1 MYLLLSLNFFII
13 IADFRFVLGLD
24 PNVKCFIKNGGSSQG
39 NADELIRERT
49 TCQDHLAK
57 FNCNNNSVVENVS
70 YRFKIRNTGDACL
83 ELNTVKLFVG
93 NSGRLQINAG
103 NWNENRRNFCA
114 GESITLNK
122 NVQSVDLC
130 EYDGSDVD
138 VKVVV
143 NQGGGNRKAFGSI
156 SFAGLNNVP
165 IPVPPGPTPA
175 TPPGPTPGGSPACE
189 IPQEIQFKI
198 VDASCDTS
206 RVRSLVN
213 ENGLRRKRRRLSRNK
228 NNKSGK
234 NKAPASSPT
243 TVDFPSECNTC
254 EDHVQN
260 PFSGLSSWKRDV
272 KIYSMDDSSLVLYEG
287 THMKNQKFTFKPEG
301 EIPECLVMMISEYN
315 GSVLQTVSFDTS
327 SCSLVAD
334 STPDGEATYG
344 AVRVCSFE

>member
-1 MYLLLSLNFFII
+1 M
-13 IADFRFVLGLD
+13 
-24 PNVKCFIKNGGSSQG
+24 
-39 NADELIRERT
+39 
-49 TCQDHLAK
+49 
-57 FNCNNNSVVENVS
+57 S
-70 YRFKIRNTGDACL
+70 YKFKIRNIGDACL
-83 ELNTVKLFVG
+83 ELNAVKLFVG
-93 NSGRLQINAG
+93 TSGRLQINAA
-103 NWNENRRNFCA
+103 NWNDNRRNFCP
-114 GESITLNK
+114 GESLTLHKTQQNL
-122 NVQSVDLC
+122 DLC
-130 EYDGSDVD
+130 EYDGLDVD

-143 NQGGGNRKAFGSI
+143 NQGGSYRKAFGSI

-165 IPVPPGPTPA
+165 VPVPPGPTPA

-213 ENGLRRKRRRLSRNK
+213 ENGLRRRRKERRLSHNK

-234 NKAPASSPT
+234 NKAPGASSSK
-243 TVDFPSECNTC
+243 TVDFPCECNTC

-272 KIYSMDDSSLVLYEG
+272 TIYSMNDSSQVLYEG
-287 THMKNQKFTFKPEG
+287 THMKNQKFTFKPAGG
-301 EIPECLVMMISEYN
+301 EMPECLVMMISEYN
-315 GSVLQTVSFDTS
+315 GGLLQTVSFDTS

-334 STPDGEATYG
+334 STLDGEATYG